1 MECSHMKHTAEDAR
15 NQLSCG
21 WGGKGGGR
29 EKQEELDW
37 GSHSGFK
44 GRWKEGISGTCQLL
58 GPGFQQRSPSG
69 KERQTS
75 IHLKG
80 RAQPMGEEGNGLSS
94 GVMTGKRKV

>member
-1 MECSHMKHTAEDAR
+1 MQEINYHAA
-15 NQLSCG
+15 G
-21 WGGKGGGR
+21 GGKGGGR

-58 GPGFQQRSPSG
+58 GPGFRQRSPSG